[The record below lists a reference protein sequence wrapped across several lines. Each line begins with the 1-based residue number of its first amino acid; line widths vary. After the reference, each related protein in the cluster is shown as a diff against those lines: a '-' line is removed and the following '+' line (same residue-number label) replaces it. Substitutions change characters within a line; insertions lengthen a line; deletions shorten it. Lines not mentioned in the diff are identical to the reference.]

1 MQYIKNIDSTSTEL
15 RRRMSAEELPHGY
28 CISADFQTAGHGQ
41 ATNHWESEDGKN
53 LLFSLL
59 LRPSVIPA
67 SEQFVITEIVTLA
80 IINALQDYIRQR
92 ITIKWPNDIYVGDKK
107 LCGILIENA
116 LCGPTIDTCIVGI
129 GININQELF
138 TSNAPNP
145 ISLKQ
150 LNGRDNDREEI
161 FEEIYQNILRYYDY
175 YADMSDRFNCQ
186 STVLNDAQK
195 QGGAVLS
202 PCLRGTSGAEGVNNS
217 QLSTIRQSL
226 HYEYMNNLYR
236 RTGYHNYSTPE
247 GEKFSAEIEKIGPQ
261 GHLTLR
267 LESGEQRIF
276 AFKEVI
282 FELK

>member
-1 MQYIKNIDSTSTEL
+1 MRYNLKNIDSTSTEL

-186 STVLNDAQK
+186 STVLSDAQK
-195 QGGAVLS
+195 QDGAVLS

-236 RTGYHNYSTPE
+236 RVGYHNYSTPE
-247 GEKFSAEIEKIGPQ
+247 GEKFSAEIEEIGPQ

-267 LESGEQRIF
+267 LQSGELRTF

-282 FELK
+282 FI

>member
-1 MQYIKNIDSTSTEL
+1 MRYNLKNIDSTSTEL

-161 FEEIYQNILRYYDY
+161 FEEIYQNILNYYDY

-186 STVLNDAQK
+186 STVLSDAQK
-195 QGGAVLS
+195 QDGAVLS

-236 RTGYHNYSTPE
+236 RVGYHNYSTPE
-247 GEKFSAEIEKIGPQ
+247 GEKFSAEIEEIGPQ

-267 LESGEQRIF
+267 LQSGKLRTF

-282 FELK
+282 FI

>member
-1 MQYIKNIDSTSTEL
+1 
-15 RRRMSAEELPHGY
+15 MSVEELPHGY
-28 CISADFQTAGHGQ
+28 CISADFQTSGHGQ
-41 ATNHWESEDGKN
+41 ATNRWESEDGKN

-59 LRPSVIPA
+59 LRPTVIPA
-67 SEQFVITEIVTLA
+67 AEQFVITELVTLA
-80 IINALQDYIRQR
+80 IINALQDYIRQK

-138 TSNAPNP
+138 VSDAPNP
-145 ISLKQ
+145 VSLKQ
-150 LNGRDNDREEI
+150 LNGRDNDRGEI
-161 FEEIYQNILRYYDY
+161 LAEIYQNILNYYDY
-175 YADMSDRFNCQ
+175 LADNWQ
-186 STVLNDAQK
+186 NNDIK
-195 QGGAVLS
+195 
-202 PCLRGTSGAEGVNNS
+202 
-217 QLSTIRQSL
+217 QSL
-226 HYEYMNNLYR
+226 YYEYMNNLYR

-247 GEKFSAEIEKIGPQ
+247 GEHFRAEIEDIGPQ

>member
-1 MQYIKNIDSTSTEL
+1 MRYTLKNIDSTSTEL

-175 YADMSDRFNCQ
+175 LADNWQ
-186 STVLNDAQK
+186 NNDIK
-195 QGGAVLS
+195 
-202 PCLRGTSGAEGVNNS
+202 
-217 QLSTIRQSL
+217 QSL

-236 RTGYHNYSTPE
+236 RVGYHNYSTPE
-247 GEKFSAEIEKIGPQ
+247 GEKFSAEIEEIGPQ

-267 LESGEQRIF
+267 LQSGELRIF

-282 FELK
+282 FI

>member
-1 MQYIKNIDSTSTEL
+1 
-15 RRRMSAEELPHGY
+15 MSVEELPHGY
-28 CISADFQTAGHGQ
+28 CISADFQTSGHGQ
-41 ATNHWESEDGKN
+41 ATNRWESEDGKN

-59 LRPSVIPA
+59 LRPTVIPA
-67 SEQFVITEIVTLA
+67 AEQFVITELVTLA
-80 IINALQDYIRQR
+80 IINALQDYIRQQ

-138 TSNAPNP
+138 VSDAPNP
-145 ISLKQ
+145 VSLKQ
-150 LNGRDNDREEI
+150 LNGRDNDRGEI
-161 FEEIYQNILRYYDY
+161 LAEIYQNILNYYDY
-175 YADMSDRFNCQ
+175 LADNWQ
-186 STVLNDAQK
+186 NNDIK
-195 QGGAVLS
+195 
-202 PCLRGTSGAEGVNNS
+202 
-217 QLSTIRQSL
+217 QSL

-247 GEKFSAEIEKIGPQ
+247 GEHFRAEIENIGPQ

-282 FELK
+282 FI

>member
-1 MQYIKNIDSTSTEL
+1 
-15 RRRMSAEELPHGY
+15 MSVEELPHGY
-28 CISADFQTAGHGQ
+28 CISADFQTSGHGQ
-41 ATNHWESEDGKN
+41 ATNRWESEDGKN

-59 LRPSVIPA
+59 LRPTVIPA
-67 SEQFVITEIVTLA
+67 AEQFVITELVTLA
-80 IINALQDYIRQR
+80 IINALQDYIRQQ

-138 TSNAPNP
+138 VSDAPNP

-150 LNGRDNDREEI
+150 LNGRDNDRGEI
-161 FEEIYQNILRYYDY
+161 LAEIYQNILNYYDY
-175 YADMSDRFNCQ
+175 LADNWQ
-186 STVLNDAQK
+186 NNDIK
-195 QGGAVLS
+195 
-202 PCLRGTSGAEGVNNS
+202 
-217 QLSTIRQSL
+217 QSL
-226 HYEYMNNLYR
+226 YYEYMNNLYR

-247 GEKFSAEIEKIGPQ
+247 GEHFRAEIEDIGPQ

-267 LESGEQRIF
+267 LESGELRIF

-282 FELK
+282 FEFNKPQ

>member
-1 MQYIKNIDSTSTEL
+1 MRYNLKIIDSTSAEL

-67 SEQFVITEIVTLA
+67 SEQFIITEIVTLA

-116 LCGPTIDTCIVGI
+116 LCGPVIDTCIVGI

-138 TSNAPNP
+138 TSDAPNP

-186 STVLNDAQK
+186 STVLSDAQK
-195 QGGAVLS
+195 QDGAVLS

-236 RTGYHNYSTPE
+236 RVGYHNYSTPE
-247 GEKFSAEIEKIGPQ
+247 GEKFSAEIEEIGPQ

-267 LESGEQRIF
+267 LQSGELRTF

-282 FELK
+282 FI

>member
-1 MQYIKNIDSTSTEL
+1 MRHHLKNIDSTSTEL

-28 CISADFQTAGHGQ
+28 CILADFQTAGHGQ

-116 LCGPTIDTCIVGI
+116 LCGPVIDTCIVGI

-138 TSNAPNP
+138 TSDAPNP

-186 STVLNDAQK
+186 STVLSDAQK
-195 QGGAVLS
+195 QDGAVLS

-217 QLSTIRQSL
+217 QFSTIRQSL

-236 RTGYHNYSTPE
+236 RVGYHNYSTPE
-247 GEKFSAEIEKIGPQ
+247 GEKFSAEIEEIGPQ

-267 LESGEQRIF
+267 LQSGELRIF

-282 FELK
+282 FI

>member
-1 MQYIKNIDSTSTEL
+1 MRHHLKIIDSTSTEL

-28 CISADFQTAGHGQ
+28 CILADFQTAGHGQ

-175 YADMSDRFNCQ
+175 LADNWQ
-186 STVLNDAQK
+186 NNDIK
-195 QGGAVLS
+195 
-202 PCLRGTSGAEGVNNS
+202 
-217 QLSTIRQSL
+217 QSL
-226 HYEYMNNLYR
+226 HYEYMNNLYQ

-247 GEKFSAEIEKIGPQ
+247 GEKFSAEIEEIGPQ

-267 LESGEQRIF
+267 LQLGELRTF

-282 FELK
+282 FELNKS

>member
-1 MQYIKNIDSTSTEL
+1 MLHYLLSIDSTSTEL
-15 RRRMSAEELPHGY
+15 RRRMSVEELPHGY
-28 CISADFQTAGHGQ
+28 CISADFQTARHGQ

-67 SEQFVITEIVTLA
+67 SEQFIITEIVTLA

-92 ITIKWPNDIYVGDKK
+92 ITIKWPNDIYVGNHK

-116 LCGPTIDTCIVGI
+116 LCGKTIDTCIVGI
-129 GININQELF
+129 GININQEAF

-145 ISLKQ
+145 ISLTQ
-150 LNGRDNDREEI
+150 LSGRTHDRQAI
-161 FEEIYQNILRYYDY
+161 FDEIYKNILNYYDY
-175 YADMSDRFNCQ
+175 LADNWQ
-186 STVLNDAQK
+186 NNDIK
-195 QGGAVLS
+195 
-202 PCLRGTSGAEGVNNS
+202 
-217 QLSTIRQSL
+217 QSL

-247 GEKFSAEIEKIGPQ
+247 GEKFSAEIEEIGPQ

-267 LESGEQRIF
+267 LQSGELRTF

-282 FELK
+282 FELNKS

>member
-1 MQYIKNIDSTSTEL
+1 MRYNLKIIDSTSAEL

-28 CISADFQTAGHGQ
+28 CILADFQTAGHGQ

-116 LCGPTIDTCIVGI
+116 LCGPVIDTCIVGI

-138 TSNAPNP
+138 TSDAPNP

-161 FEEIYQNILRYYDY
+161 FEEIYQNILRYYGY
-175 YADMSDRFNCQ
+175 YADMTNSHDVLDSSNF
-186 STVLNDAQK
+186 STL
-195 QGGAVLS
+195 
-202 PCLRGTSGAEGVNNS
+202 NS

-236 RTGYHNYSTPE
+236 RVGYHNYLTPE
-247 GEKFSAEIEKIGPQ
+247 GEKFSAEIEEIGPQ

-267 LESGEQRIF
+267 LQSGELRTF

-282 FELK
+282 FI

>member
-175 YADMSDRFNCQ
+175 LADNWQ
-186 STVLNDAQK
+186 NNDIK
-195 QGGAVLS
+195 
-202 PCLRGTSGAEGVNNS
+202 
-217 QLSTIRQSL
+217 QSL

-236 RTGYHNYSTPE
+236 RVGYHNYSTPE
-247 GEKFSAEIEKIGPQ
+247 GEKFSAEIEEIGPQ

-267 LESGEQRIF
+267 LQSGELRIF

-282 FELK
+282 FI

>member
-1 MQYIKNIDSTSTEL
+1 MIEYLDTIDSTSTEL
-15 RRRMSAEELPHGY
+15 RRRMSVEELLHGY
-28 CISADFQTAGHGQ
+28 CISADFQTSGHGQ
-41 ATNHWESEDGKN
+41 ATNRWESEDGKN

-59 LRPSVIPA
+59 LRPIVIPA
-67 SEQFVITEIVTLA
+67 AEQFVITELVTLG
-80 IINALQDYIRQR
+80 IINALQDYIRQK

-116 LCGPTIDTCIVGI
+116 LCGSTIDTCIVGI

-138 TSNAPNP
+138 VSDAPNP
-145 ISLKQ
+145 VSLKQ
-150 LNGRDNDREEI
+150 LNGRDNERGEI
-161 FEEIYQNILRYYDY
+161 LAEIYQNILNYYDY
-175 YADMSDRFNCQ
+175 LADNWQ
-186 STVLNDAQK
+186 NNDIK
-195 QGGAVLS
+195 
-202 PCLRGTSGAEGVNNS
+202 
-217 QLSTIRQSL
+217 QSL

-247 GEKFSAEIEKIGPQ
+247 GEHFRAEIEDIGPQ

>member
-1 MQYIKNIDSTSTEL
+1 MRYNLKNIDSTSTEL

-161 FEEIYQNILRYYDY
+161 FEEIYQNILNYYDY

-186 STVLNDAQK
+186 STVLSDAQK
-195 QGGAVLS
+195 QDGAVLS

-236 RTGYHNYSTPE
+236 RVGYHNYSTPE
-247 GEKFSAEIEKIGPQ
+247 GEKFSAEIEEIGPQ

-267 LESGEQRIF
+267 LQSGELRTF

-282 FELK
+282 FI

>member
-1 MQYIKNIDSTSTEL
+1 MRYNLKIIDSTSAEL

-67 SEQFVITEIVTLA
+67 SEQFIITEIVTLA

-116 LCGPTIDTCIVGI
+116 LCGSVIDTCIVGI

-138 TSNAPNP
+138 TSDAPNP

-186 STVLNDAQK
+186 STVLSDAQK
-195 QGGAVLS
+195 QDGAVLS

-236 RTGYHNYSTPE
+236 RVGYHNYSTPE
-247 GEKFSAEIEKIGPQ
+247 GEKFSAEIEEIGPQ

-267 LESGEQRIF
+267 LQSGELRTF

-282 FELK
+282 FI

>member
-1 MQYIKNIDSTSTEL
+1 MRYNLKIIDSTSAEL

-67 SEQFVITEIVTLA
+67 SEQFVVTEIVTLA

-116 LCGPTIDTCIVGI
+116 LCGPVIDTCIVGI

-138 TSNAPNP
+138 TSDAPNP

-186 STVLNDAQK
+186 STVLSDAQK
-195 QGGAVLS
+195 QDGAVLS

-236 RTGYHNYSTPE
+236 RVGYHNYSTPE
-247 GEKFSAEIEKIGPQ
+247 GEKFSAEIEEIGPQ

-267 LESGEQRIF
+267 LQSGELRTF

-282 FELK
+282 FI

>member
-1 MQYIKNIDSTSTEL
+1 MRYNLKNIDSTSTEL

-161 FEEIYQNILRYYDY
+161 FEEIYQNILNYYDY

-202 PCLRGTSGAEGVNNS
+202 PCLRGTSGTEGVNNS

-236 RTGYHNYSTPE
+236 RVGYHNYSTPE
-247 GEKFSAEIEKIGPQ
+247 GEKFSAEIEEIGPQ

-267 LESGEQRIF
+267 LQSGELRTF

-282 FELK
+282 FI

>member
-1 MQYIKNIDSTSTEL
+1 MIKYLDTIDSTSTEL
-15 RRRMSAEELPHGY
+15 RRRMSVEELSHSY

-41 ATNHWESEDGKN
+41 ATNRWESEEGKN

-59 LRPSVIPA
+59 LRPTIIPA
-67 SEQFVITEIVTLA
+67 AEQFIITELVTLA
-80 IINALQDYIRQR
+80 IINVLQDYVRQQ

-138 TSNAPNP
+138 KSDAPNP
-145 ISLKQ
+145 VSLKQ
-150 LNGRDNDREEI
+150 LNGRDNDRREILEEI
-161 FEEIYQNILRYYDY
+161 HHNILNYYDY
-175 YADMSDRFNCQ
+175 LADNWY
-186 STVLNDAQK
+186 NDSIK
-195 QGGAVLS
+195 
-202 PCLRGTSGAEGVNNS
+202 
-217 QLSTIRQSL
+217 QSL

-247 GEKFSAEIEKIGPQ
+247 GEHFSAEIEEIGLQ

-267 LESGEQRIF
+267 LQSGERRTY